1 MSRETRRCLGSVIGS
16 ASRGFRPP
24 TNPARFKIGQ
34 ERPVLVH
41 RLVTLGSIEEKME
54 TLKERKRALLAAVLQ
69 AGAGGVLHLS
79 ESDVE
84 AVFAAE

>member
-1 MSRETRRCLGSVIGS
+1 M
-16 ASRGFRPP
+16 
-24 TNPARFKIGQ
+24 
-34 ERPVLVH
+34 VH

-69 AGAGGVLHLS
+69 AGAGGVLHVS